1 MRCMLPA
8 FLRAECGLPVV
19 SVFVS
24 SEILFPFRGSTLVW
38 SYIMYARELV
48 GKVPCRR
55 MNLRVYLEVW
65 VIFLYLCTRK
75 RNERPS
81 GDAGCLT
88 FKRSLR

>member
-48 GKVPCRR
+48 GKVPCCRT
-55 MNLRVYLEVW
+55 NLRVYLEVW
-65 VIFLYLCTRK
+65 VIFPYLCTRK
-75 RNERPS
+75 RNEWPC
-81 GDAGCLT
+81 GDAGSLT
-88 FKRSLR
+88 LRDL